1 MLVFDTHQ
9 YIKNLMESGVPQ
21 EQAEVHADELK
32 NIITQD
38 LATKQDLENTELRLN
53 AKIDSSVK
61 DLDAKIDSS
70 VKDLDTK
77 IDSSVK
83 ELRGEI
89 QDVKHEINLLKWMI
103 GFVFAGILSLMAKTF
118 FG

>member
-38 LATKQDLENTELRLN
+38 LATKQDLGNTELRLN
-53 AKIDSSVK
+53 AKIDSS
-61 DLDAKIDSS
+61 A
-70 VKDLDTK
+70 
-77 IDSSVK
+77 K
-83 ELRGEI
+83 EL
-89 QDVKHEINLLKWMI
+89 KHEINLLKWMF
-103 GFVFAGILSLMAKTF
+103 GFIFASILSLMVKAF